1 MTEPSLIGSR
11 GMNTSRDWGH
21 ELVHSLIWLSWVFPL
36 TFVVSVAVIGVL
48 LRTTHWGRQVWR
60 VSGGYFRSTD
70 AWKVYSLLAALL
82 FFSLFA
88 VRLNVLFSYWSN
100 DFFNSLQFG
109 AQAIATKNAA
119 GLAHSKAF
127 FWSSLGLFGVLAAI
141 HVVRSLIDYYV
152 GQAFEIRWRL
162 WLTDHV
168 TDDWLTGNAYY
179 RNRFIDDTIDNPDQ
193 RIQAD
198 ITSFVATSRSLAF
211 GAISSVVT
219 VVSFTKVLWDLSGP
233 LTLFGV
239 EIPRAMMWL
248 VLIYVLFTTVV
259 AFWLGRPLI
268 RLNFMYEA
276 VTATFRYALVRVR
289 EGAENIAFYRG
300 ERVER
305 AGLFA
310 RFRAVIAQYWRIVYR
325 TLKFDGWNLSV
336 NQVAVIFP
344 WLIQG
349 PRFFAGQ
356 VTFGDVTQTDQAFG
370 QIHDSLSFF
379 REAYSDFAAYRASTM
394 RLHGLIAADDES
406 RALPKLAATDSGGGV
421 QITDVDVRRPDG
433 VVLIDD
439 LDLRL
444 VAGDALVIKGASGT
458 GKTTLLRTLAQ
469 IWPYADGSVG
479 APAGNETLFLSQ
491 IPYLPLGDLRTAVAY
506 PAEVA
511 DIDDETLKATLIK
524 VSLPHLVDHLD
535 EADDWSKVLSPG
547 EQQRIAFA
555 RILLIR
561 PQVVFLDEATS
572 AIDEGLEYALYQLVR
587 SELPETILV
596 SVAHRSTVDVHHTQR
611 LELSG
616 TGPWELAA
624 VNA

>member
-1 MTEPSLIGSR
+1 
-11 GMNTSRDWGH
+11 MNTSRDWGH
-21 ELVHSLIWLSWVFPL
+21 ELVQSLIWLSWVFPL
-36 TFVVSVAVIGVL
+36 TFVVAAVAIAIV
-48 LRTTHWGRQVWR
+48 LRTTKWGRQVWT
-60 VSGGYFRSTD
+60 VSGGFFRGAD
-70 AWKVYSLLAALL
+70 AWKVYALLALLL

-100 DFFNSLQFG
+100 DFYNSLQFA
-109 AQAIATKNAA
+109 AQAIATKSNA
-119 GLAHSKAF
+119 GLDDAVAF
-127 FWSSLGLFGVLAAI
+127 FWSSLGLFGVLATI
-141 HVVRSLIDYYV
+141 HVGRSLVAYYV
-152 GQAFEIRWRL
+152 GEAFEIRWRL

-168 TDDWLTGNAYY
+168 TADWLTGNAYY

-198 ITSFVATSRSLAF
+198 ITSFVSSSRSLAF

-219 VVSFTKVLWDLSGP
+219 IFAFIPVLWKLSGT
-233 LTLFGV
+233 LTVFGFD
-239 EIPRAMMWL
+239 IPRAMMWL
-248 VLIYVLFTTVV
+248 VLGYVLVTTVI

-276 VTATFRYALVRVR
+276 VTANFRYALVRVR
-289 EGAENIAFYRG
+289 DGAENIAFYRG
-300 ERVER
+300 ENVER

-336 NQVAVIFP
+336 NQLAVIFP

-356 VTFGDVTQTDQAFG
+356 VTFGDVTQTDSAFG

-379 REAYSDFAAYRASTM
+379 REAYDDFAAYRASTI
-394 RLHGLIAADDES
+394 RLHGLLEADNQS
-406 RALPKLAATDSGGGV
+406 RHLPKITETEVQAGV
-421 QITDVDVRRPDG
+421 ELTDVDVRRPDG
-433 VVLIDD
+433 VVLIDN

-444 VAGDALVIKGASGT
+444 AAGEALVVKGASGT

-469 IWPYADGSVG
+469 IWPYADGALA
-479 APAGNETLFLSQ
+479 APAGNDTLFLSQ

-506 PAEVA
+506 PAQAA
-511 DIDDETLKATLIK
+511 DIDDELMKATLTK
-524 VSLPHLVDHLD
+524 VSLPHLVDQLD
-535 EADDWSKVLSPG
+535 VADDWSKVLSPG

-561 PQVVFLDEATS
+561 PAVVFLDEATS
-572 AIDEGLEYALYQLVR
+572 AIDEGLEYALYQLIR
-587 SELPETILV
+587 AELPDTILV
-596 SVAHRSTVDVHHTQR
+596 SVAHRSTVDVHHTQK

-616 TGPWELAA
+616 TGSWELAPVA
-624 VNA
+624 L